1 MCCKYSPWITNMTVS
16 LLTLVKFTTKP
27 LVTVTLALFHL
38 AVLLVMTQLRSVLF
52 AVGSNKEDKTSIVIV
67 IADSDFV
74 ISLANLIRPICC
86 CINQQSWDKYAMIA
100 VCITTTLCLSK
111 YGPFAVALTK
121 EDKASTVI
129 VTTSDS
135 FVIGFANENTTRP
148 YLLYQQTKSR

>member
-1 MCCKYSPWITNMTVS
+1 MTVS

-74 ISLANLIRPICC
+74 ISLAH
-86 CINQQSWDKYAMIA
+86 
-100 VCITTTLCLSK
+100 
-111 YGPFAVALTK
+111 
-121 EDKASTVI
+121 
-129 VTTSDS
+129 
-135 FVIGFANENTTRP
+135 ENTA
-148 YLLYQQTKSR
+148 YLLLYQPTKLGQVMLQSLPVLQLLFTNVNMIHLLLHRPRNLRQAQSLSMLVVLL